1 MADDDL
7 ATPYKIAPG
16 TPVRIESLYEGD
28 NRLLGAMGLMI
39 ITVAD
44 TTPCPRSGPYGVHGF
59 PGYRH
64 SAVDGAQLLCCLL
77 LPLRVCTGSGFRHR
91 RCITMMAMWSCC
103 GVGAFTMRAVCLS
116 ALCWFK
122 DAGLKMLGECGW
134 WLRRPR
140 VLDMAIEVVYCVD
153 DRVGVA
159 SGASRWD
166 HERWSGN
173 AGSAVAGEACHSGGA
188 CCA

>member
-7 ATPYKIAPG
+7 DMPYRIAPG

-64 SAVDGAQLLCCLL
+64 SAVDGARRPRCPVV
-77 LPLRVCTGSGFRHR
+77 PLQGCTGS
-91 RCITMMAMWSCC
+91 
-103 GVGAFTMRAVCLS
+103 
-116 ALCWFK
+116 
-122 DAGLKMLGECGW
+122 
-134 WLRRPR
+134 
-140 VLDMAIEVVYCVD
+140 
-153 DRVGVA
+153 
-159 SGASRWD
+159 
-166 HERWSGN
+166 
-173 AGSAVAGEACHSGGA
+173 
-188 CCA
+188 